1 MHDFLELKRQA
12 LARHLRKETNGEVHA
27 DVVNRQLYSTDA
39 SIYQIE
45 PVAVF
50 LPRTAEDLRCAVQ
63 ICRDHHIAIIP
74 RGGGTSLSGQ
84 SIGAG
89 LIIDAS
95 KHLRK
100 VLDIDPTHRTA
111 RVQPGVVL
119 EQLNQ
124 QAAQHGLMFGPDVST
139 ASRATVGG
147 MIGNNSA
154 GSHSIVHGLTVDHVQ
169 SLDVVFSDGTTAKLQ
184 SESLQHILMQD
195 RSTSRTALLYRAIRQ
210 IITQHHQIIH
220 ERFPKILRRVSGY
233 NLDRMLKGWEQG
245 SLNLAELMTGS
256 EGTLSLTTEAVVKLV
271 EKPRYRGLL
280 VPHFSSMTAALETLD
295 VCLAVQPSAVELMD
309 QMILDLARRNL
320 SLQRRMQNIVG
331 QPAAIFLVEISGN
344 DIQEVEHKLSRLHGT
359 LLRSPGVTHVVKTLD
374 EAEREPLWRLR
385 ESGLPLLMGLAGKRK
400 PITFV
405 EDTAVSPEHLPVF
418 VAEFQEIMQR
428 HGTFG
433 AIYGHASVGCLH
445 IRPVLDLSQQSD
457 VQTMRQ
463 ISDEVSSLVLKYQ
476 GSLSGEHGDGLA
488 RSEWLPKMFGPEICD
503 AFQQVKQACDP
514 DGLFNPG
521 KIVNPQPMD
530 QQLRYQAASQQKQ
543 SLPALSF
550 DYPEEGGIRQHI
562 ELCSGTGVCRRTS
575 VGTMCPSYRATL
587 DEKDSTR
594 GRANILRLAFQQH
607 EAMDALAQS
616 EVKEVLDL
624 CLACKACKAECP
636 SNVDMAK
643 LKAEALQQYYQH
655 HRRPLSDRIQRFLPS
670 YLKLGS
676 NLAPVMNKV
685 GNWRLMRWALD
696 RWGGLA
702 RGRSLPVFHFH
713 HFRRWF
719 RKHRQMEAANK
730 VLLWDDCFTT
740 YTEPEIGEAA
750 VQLIEAA
757 GAQVELAEPICCGRP
772 LISKGYLTQ
781 AKLLI
786 QRQAAKLAERI
797 SDDIPLLGLE
807 PSCLLTLVDD
817 WPQLVPGT
825 ATKHIARH
833 ASMLESWLL
842 QQSMDYNPLQQP
854 VVVHGHCHQ
863 KALVG
868 MEDTT
873 AALRRIPQS
882 QVTLLDTGCCGMAG
896 SFGYE
901 KEHYALSQQIAEQT
915 WLPLFK
921 PHPSAIV
928 VANGTSCRHQWKD
941 TTGQVALHPVQ
952 LLAGQLLSQ
961 DS

>member
-12 LARHLRKETNGEVHA
+12 LARHLRKETSGEVHA
-27 DVVNRQLYSTDA
+27 DGVTRRLYSTDA

-45 PVAVF
+45 PVTVF
-50 LPRTAEDLRCAVQ
+50 LPRTAEDLRVAVQ

-89 LIIDAS
+89 LVIDAS

-100 VLDIDPTHRTA
+100 VLDIDPAHHTA

-119 EQLNQ
+119 EHLNQ

-139 ASRATVGG
+139 ASRATLGG

-169 SLDVVFSDGTTAKLQ
+169 SLNVVFSDGVRVTLQ
-184 SESLQHILMQD
+184 REPLQHILMQD
-195 RSTSRTALLYRAIRQ
+195 RSASRTAGVYRAIRQ
-210 IITQHHQIIH
+210 IVTQHHQAIRD
-220 ERFPKILRRVSGY
+220 RFPKILRRVSGY
-233 NLDRMLKGWEQG
+233 NLDRMLSSWEQG
-245 SLNLAELMTGS
+245 TINLAELMAGS
-256 EGTLSLTTEAVVKLV
+256 EGTLALMTEAVVKLV
-271 EKPRYRGLL
+271 EKPRFRGLL

-320 SLQRRMQNIVG
+320 SLKRRMQDIVG
-331 QPAAIFLVEISGN
+331 QPAAIFLVEISSN
-344 DIQEVEHKLSRLHGT
+344 DMKEVQHKLDRLHAT
-359 LLRSPGVTHVVKTLD
+359 LQRNPGVTHVVKTLD
-374 EAEREPLWRLR
+374 DAQREPLWRLR
-385 ESGLPLLMGLAGKRK
+385 ESGLPLLMGLPGKRK

-405 EDTAVSPEHLPVF
+405 EDTAVSPELLPAF
-418 VAEFQEIMQR
+418 VAEFQQIMQR
-428 HGTFG
+428 HGTYG

-445 IRPVLDLSQQSD
+445 IRPVLDLSQKSD

-488 RSEWLPKMFGPEICD
+488 RSEWLPKMFGHEVYD
-503 AFQQVKQACDP
+503 AFRLVKQACDP

-530 QQLRYQAASQQKQ
+530 QQLRFQPARLQKA
-543 SLPALSF
+543 SLPTLSF
-550 DYPEEGGIRQHI
+550 EYAEDGGIRQHI

-587 DEKDSTR
+587 DERDSTR

-607 EAMDALAQS
+607 EPLEALALP
-616 EVKEVLDL
+616 EVKDVLDL

-636 SNVDMAK
+636 SNVDMSR
-643 LKAEALQQYYQH
+643 LKAEVLQQYYQH
-655 HRRPLSDRIQRFLPS
+655 HRRPLADRIQRFLPS

-676 NLAPVMNKV
+676 HLAPLVNTV
-685 GNWRLMRWALD
+685 GNWRLVRWMLD

-702 RGRSLPVFHFH
+702 SGRSLPVFHFH

-719 RKHRQMEAANK
+719 RKHRPLQSARK

-740 YTEPEIGEAA
+740 YTEPEIGLAA
-750 VQLIEAA
+750 VQLIESS
-757 GAQVELAEPICCGRP
+757 GTQVELVEPICCGRP

-781 AKLLI
+781 AELLI
-786 QRQAAKLAERI
+786 QKQAARLAERI

-817 WPQLVPGT
+817 WPQLLPGE

-833 ASMLESWLL
+833 AQMLENWLL
-842 QQSMDYNPLQQP
+842 HRSIDYSPLQQP

-868 MEDTT
+868 MEDTV

-915 WLPLFK
+915 WLPMFK
-921 PHPSAIV
+921 PYASAIA
-928 VANGTSCRHQWKD
+928 VASGTSCRHQWKD
-941 TTGQVALHPVQ
+941 TTGQTALHPVQ
-952 LLAGQLLSQ
+952 VLAGQVK
-961 DS
+961 DK